1 VTSGSWRAFRRVVPF
16 AVLACASLISGSVVA
31 VDYVDNFGTNPF
43 APDTW
48 GSSCSTAQ
56 LTYNCPADGDGCDL
70 AWTQTG
76 GEGDSGRLDNL
87 SRAVNLNSTEKLT
100 ITANDGSAFDFVS
113 IWYDIRANGTA
124 ATITGVGPEPFTID
138 VSPGDATTFTPG
150 GGAKHVTS
158 VEITNVDFWN
168 DILDTVTVRVAVPG
182 MDVQG
187 DGTTIVNGDDTPSA
201 ADDTDLGETPQG
213 VAATSTFT
221 IRSIGGA
228 ALDLEGSPYVTLSAN
243 PSGDFSISVQ
253 PTTDPMA
260 SGTTDTFTISC
271 TPSGAGARTATVR
284 IDNDSEA
291 DPYTFDVTCT
301 GTAPEPE
308 IDIEGNGV
316 SIPDGDTTP
325 AAGDHTD
332 FGDVVVGSNLDR
344 TFTIQNEGTANLTLT
359 NHPNA
364 VQLSTNPSGDFSIE
378 TQPTSG
384 TVAASGSVTF
394 VVRCTPSATGD
405 RTATVSVAS
414 NDSDEDP
421 YTFTVE
427 ARGTAPEIDIEG
439 NGVSI
444 PDGDTTPSAGD
455 HTEFGNVAAGSSF
468 DRTFT
473 IQNEGNAN
481 LTLTNHP
488 SAVAL
493 SGSGDFSVHTQAGSG
508 SIAPSGSTTFVIR
521 CTPSGTGERT
531 ATVSVASNDGDEDPY
546 TFTVR
551 ATGIAPEMDVSGNGR
566 SIPDNDTTPTT
577 LDDTDFGNV
586 DIVGGTNPNTFTISN
601 TGGADLNLDGATRVA
616 ITGDAADFTV
626 TDPPTT
632 PVASGGGTTTFE
644 ITFDPTVGGVR
655 SATVLIANNDLDE
668 DPYTFDIQGTG
679 DAPEMD
685 VTGQGISIPDNDT
698 TPRTADDTDFGA
710 HLVDGGSDTHTFT
723 IRNTGAGT
731 LTLDGAPRVALTGHT
746 TDFTVTTQPP
756 TGTVASSGTTTFDV
770 HFDPT
775 AVGQRTATVSIANND
790 ANEDPYTFDI
800 QGTGTAPEI
809 DIEGQGQSIVD
820 GDNTPD
826 VADDTEFGDLDILA
840 APIVHTF
847 TIENEG
853 TADLNLTGT
862 PNRVTV
868 SNAAFSVSSQPGASV
883 APAGTTTFD
892 ISFDPAAIGDYTG
905 TVTVANDDADENPYT
920 FGVHGAGTSAPEIDV
935 RGNGIEIPDGDT
947 SPATNDDTEYGT
959 VDARRAPVT
968 HTFTIHNTG
977 SEALT
982 LTDAPN
988 AVTVDQAVFQVTA
1001 QPASPIPVGGQAT
1014 FDLAFDPIA
1023 SVTTL
1028 ATVSIANNDANEDPY
1043 TFQVRGTGT
1052 RPMPGGGG
1060 SGPTSGPPTAT
1071 TETAMGVTMTSATV
1085 RGTIHPNNLATDVY
1099 FECGAESVNGLLTA
1113 GSGFAYTETV
1123 ACQPNSVSGVMP
1135 VRVSA
1140 TLSGLVPGTTYHFR
1154 VVARNSQGT
1163 TYGTD
1168 ATFGTPAVAVGDVDG
1183 DGETGL
1189 LDVLRCAQ
1197 IAVGERS
1204 GTAAEREQADV
1215 DVDGD
1220 VDMEDVTRLSEYVLG
1235 IRAVLP

>member
-1 VTSGSWRAFRRVVPF
+1 MTSGSWRALRRVAPF
-16 AVLACASLISGSVVA
+16 VVIACASLISGSVLA
-31 VDYVDNFGTNPF
+31 ADYIDDFDTNPF
-43 APDTW
+43 APATW
-48 GSSCSTAQ
+48 GSTCTTDQ
-56 LTYNCPADGDGCDL
+56 LTYTCPNEGDGSDL
-70 AWTQTG
+70 AWSQTG
-76 GEGDSGRLDNL
+76 GQADSGRLDNL
-87 SRAVNLNSTEKLT
+87 SRAVNLNTTEKIT
-100 ITANDGSAFDFVS
+100 ITQKDGDAFDFVS

-124 ATITGVGPEPFTID
+124 ATITGIGPEPFTID
-138 VSPGDATTFTPG
+138 VSPGDAETFAPA

-187 DGTTIVNGDDTPSA
+187 DGTTIVNGDDTPSVT
-201 ADDTDLGETPQG
+201 DDTDLGETPQG
-213 VAATSTFT
+213 VATTSTFT
-221 IRSIGGA
+221 IRSIGGT
-228 ALDLEGSPYVTLSAN
+228 ALDLEGSPYVTLSSN
-243 PSGDFSISVQ
+243 PSGDFSVSVQ

-271 TPSGAGARTATVR
+271 TPSGAGARTATVS

-332 FGDVVVGSNLDR
+332 FGDIAVGSNLDR
-344 TFTIQNEGTANLTLT
+344 TFTIQNEGNANLTLT

-364 VQLSTNPSGDFSIE
+364 VQLSTNPSGDFSVE
-378 TQPTSG
+378 TQPTTG
-384 TVAASGSVTF
+384 TVASSGSVTF
-394 VVRCTPSATGD
+394 VVRCAPSATGD

-414 NDSDEDP
+414 NDNDEDP

-444 PDGDTTPSAGD
+444 PDGDTTPSTGD
-455 HTEFGNVAAGSSF
+455 HTEFGDVAVGSSF

-473 IQNEGNAN
+473 IENEGNAN
-481 LTLTNHP
+481 LTLANHP
-488 SAVAL
+488 SAVQLA
-493 SGSGDFSVHTQAGSG
+493 SNPSGDFSVHTQPGSG
-508 SIAPSGSTTFVIR
+508 SIAPSGSTTFVVR

-531 ATVSVASNDGDEDPY
+531 ATVSVANNDSSEDPY

-551 ATGIAPEMDVSGNGR
+551 ATGIAPEMDVSGSGR
-566 SIPDNDTTPTT
+566 SIPDNDVTPSA

-586 DIVGGTNPNTFTISN
+586 DIVGGTNPNTFTITN
-601 TGGADLNLDGATRVA
+601 TGQADLNLDGATRVA
-616 ITGDAADFTV
+616 ITGDADFTV
-626 TDPPTT
+626 TAQPAT

-644 ITFDPTVGGVR
+644 ITFDPAVGGER
-655 SATVLIANNDLDE
+655 NATVSIANDDANE
-668 DPYTFDIQGTG
+668 DPYNFAIQGTG

-685 VTGQGISIPDNDT
+685 VTGQGISIPDNDVS
-698 TPRTADDTDFGA
+698 PQTADDTDFGA
-710 HLVDGGSDTHTFT
+710 HLVDGGNDTHTFT
-723 IRNTGAGT
+723 VRNTGAGT
-731 LTLDGAPRVALTGHT
+731 LTLDGTPRVALTGHT
-746 TDFTVTTQPP
+746 TDFTVSTQPG
-756 TGTVASSGTTTFDV
+756 TATVASGGTTTFGI

-775 AVGQRTATVSIANND
+775 AVGQRTATVSIDNND
-790 ANEDPYTFDI
+790 ANEDPYNFDI
-800 QGTGTAPEI
+800 RGTGTAPEI
-809 DIEGQGQSIVD
+809 DIQGQGQSIAD

-826 VADDTEFGDLDILA
+826 VVDDTDFGDLDILA

-853 TADLNLTGT
+853 TADLNLTGV

-868 SNAAFSVSSQPGASV
+868 SNAAFTVTTQPGASV
-883 APAGTTTFD
+883 APAGATTFD
-892 ISFDPAAIGDYTG
+892 ISFDPEAVGDRTG
-905 TVTVANDDADENPYT
+905 TVTVANDDADEAPYT
-920 FGVHGAGTSAPEIDV
+920 FDVHGTGTSAPEIDV

-959 VDARRAPVT
+959 VDARRGPVT

-977 SEALT
+977 SEVLT

-988 AVTVDQAVFQVTA
+988 GVTVDQAVFQVTA
-1001 QPASPIPVGGQAT
+1001 QPASPIAVGGQAT
-1014 FDLAFDPIA
+1014 FDLAFDPVA
-1023 SVTTL
+1023 AETTI
-1028 ATVSIANNDANEDPY
+1028 ATVSIANNDADEDPY

-1085 RGTIHPNNLATDVY
+1085 RGTIHPNNLSTDVY
-1099 FECGAESVNGLLTA
+1099 FECGAESVNGLQAATM
-1113 GSGFAYTETV
+1113 GFAYTETV
-1123 ACQPNSVSGVMP
+1123 ACSPSSVSGLMP

-1140 TLSGLVPGTTYHFR
+1140 TLSGLSPGTTYHFR

-1163 TYGTD
+1163 SYGTD
-1168 ATFGTPAVAVGDVDG
+1168 ATFETPAVAVGDVDG

-1197 IAVGERS
+1197 IGRASCRER
-1204 GTAAEREQADV
+1204 V
-1215 DVDGD
+1215 
-1220 VDMEDVTRLSEYVLG
+1220 
-1235 IRAVLP
+1235 